1 MLSSL
6 IQFVSNLCYGT
17 GKFRTLLRS
26 ENSNDFFGTLKTLL
40 ISVGEP
46 EEDKEKNTD
55 RIVLKQSMLAFI
67 GNLCMDSLLRSSIAS
82 NNQGLLEE
90 VYNQF
95 DKDYK
100 EKKALWQD
108 VLVRELAVFVNV
120 SIEASGLTFLLN
132 TKPILPIL
140 DSLLTSL

>member
-1 MLSSL
+1 M
-6 IQFVSNLCYGT
+6 
-17 GKFRTLLRS
+17 
-26 ENSNDFFGTLKTLL
+26 
-40 ISVGEP
+40 
-46 EEDKEKNTD
+46 
-55 RIVLKQSMLAFI
+55 
-67 GNLCMDSLLRSSIAS
+67 
-82 NNQGLLEE
+82 EE

-120 SIEASGLTFLLN
+120 SIEASGLTFLLS
-132 TKPILPIL
+132 TKPIVPIL

>member
-1 MLSSL
+1 M
-6 IQFVSNLCYGT
+6 
-17 GKFRTLLRS
+17 
-26 ENSNDFFGTLKTLL
+26 

-55 RIVLKQSMLAFI
+55 HLVLKQSILAFI

-95 DKDYK
+95 DMDFKSK
-100 EKKALWQD
+100 TSLWQD
-108 VLVRELAVFVNV
+108 ILVRELAVFVNV

-132 TKPILPIL
+132 TRPILPVL
-140 DSLLTSL
+140 DTLLTSL

>member
-1 MLSSL
+1 
-6 IQFVSNLCYGT
+6 
-17 GKFRTLLRS
+17 
-26 ENSNDFFGTLKTLL
+26 
-40 ISVGEP
+40 
-46 EEDKEKNTD
+46 
-55 RIVLKQSMLAFI
+55 
-67 GNLCMDSLLRSSIAS
+67 MDSLLRSSIAS
-82 NNQGLLEE
+82 NNQGVLEE

-100 EKKALWQD
+100 DKKALWQD